1 MKVIV
6 LGAGVIG
13 VSTAWFLHKAGH
25 QVTVIDRAEGAAMET
40 SFGNA
45 GQLSYGYTT
54 PWASP
59 GIPQKAAKWMMK
71 PHSPLILR
79 PDGSAYQLKWLGK
92 MLANCDTEH
101 YKLNKER
108 MVRVSEY
115 SREMFARLDKETG
128 LDFEGRHCGTL
139 QIFRSDK
146 EVAASLKDM
155 AVLAEYGVP
164 YKQLSAEECLQY
176 EPALGDVVHKLAGA
190 LHLPNDGT
198 GDCYLFTT
206 RLADLCQK
214 AGVQFYFNHTIERFA
229 YQGKRIEAVYANG
242 QRFEAD
248 HFVCA
253 LGSFSREAM
262 LELGLDVPVYPV
274 KGYSLTVP
282 ITNPDGAPVSTV
294 LDETYKVAITRFN
307 QRIRVGGM
315 AELSGYHIQLSH
327 KRRETLELVV
337 SDLFP
342 HGGNVA
348 EASFWSGLRPM
359 TPDSTPIIGG
369 CGWSNLTLNTGHGTL
384 GWTMSLGSGKVAAD
398 IVSGVT
404 PEIRVDDLG
413 MSRYSNS

>member
-214 AGVQFYFNHTIERFA
+214 AGVQFYFNHTIEPLEQDA
-229 YQGKRIEAVYANG
+229 
-242 QRFEAD
+242 
-248 HFVCA
+248 HF
-253 LGSFSREAM
+253 
-262 LELGLDVPVYPV
+262 
-274 KGYSLTVP
+274 
-282 ITNPDGAPVSTV
+282 VSTV
-294 LDETYKVAITRFN
+294 IQGF
-307 QRIRVGGM
+307 RV
-315 AELSGYHIQLSH
+315 ELH
-327 KRRETLELVV
+327 EL
-337 SDLFP
+337 
-342 HGGNVA
+342 HGGPSEKFSEPETAGSPWCRLPARFPA
-348 EASFWSGLRPM
+348 ERCRHADRRWS
-359 TPDSTPIIGG
+359 
-369 CGWSNLTLNTGHGTL
+369 
-384 GWTMSLGSGKVAAD
+384 
-398 IVSGVT
+398 
-404 PEIRVDDLG
+404 
-413 MSRYSNS
+413 